1 MKRVDMSETMK
12 TKKSLRNQRG
22 FTLIASLLM
31 MVLLSGLAV
40 GLMYMTTTA
49 SHIGGND
56 MQANLAFYAAES
68 GMEKMTADLGALYAT
83 TLSPTPAQ
91 LSAIATLPPT
101 PAEVPNVTYQES
113 ITWPGAPG
121 NPVTTTAV
129 ISQGANQGLT
139 AEIIPLTL
147 SATATTVAGAN
158 ASLNR
163 NIEVALIPV
172 FQFGV
177 FSDSDLSYFAGPV
190 FDFQGRIHTNGNL
203 YLAANSGPLIAD
215 GKVTAFGQVIRD
227 RLANNYSSGGSYQG
241 NVYVPNVTGG
251 CDTYSGSGAP
261 PASCGLLTLTDG
273 SWSGGIPPQSGAAVS
288 TWLNTSTVTFNGFI
302 GNAGST
308 GVQQLNLPFA
318 GPGVSQAQVIRKPVA
333 GEVSTSTIGT
343 SREYNKANIRILFA
357 STQADLHPERGPLGD
372 GQDVDLTNGGAL
384 GLSYNIPGVGQT
396 YIAEGSTTQ
405 GDGAWVKPLG
415 TAASPWPLVDGW
427 LRVEYLNTAGNWVGI
442 TTEWL
447 QLGFARGITI
457 PSTPLNG
464 NNVHP
469 NAILILQEQADRNGD
484 GQITNGALPGGD
496 NPVAITGANSKYGF
510 YPINF
515 YDPRE
520 GFPHDATPT
529 GFTQT
534 QCYTNGVMGAVEL
547 DVGNLNQ
554 WLTGG
559 IPGSGALVNYAPQ
572 NGYLVYFSDRRGMIA
587 DPNVTPVATSGESGI
602 EDVINSSSA
611 TQMPDG
617 VLEPVNPGYNNND
630 LLSPEDVDGN
640 GRLDNW
646 GEANVGNGFGV
657 NTNTVPPNP
666 FVAISC
672 AAVNAVNGRANK
684 VTGARHV
691 LRLIDGGL
699 GNLPVRPDT
708 GGGGFT
714 VASENPLY
722 IQGNYNSNAGDP
734 FWSNPQTATDIPHSN
749 ASIIADAV
757 SLQSTAWSDLTSM
770 LNPHTLSARIPVSTY
785 YRTAIAGG
793 KNRNFPEPAG
803 ATGADV
809 GTDGGVHNFL
819 RYMENWGG
827 INLYYRG
834 SLVSLYYAQY
844 NTGTYKCCTLVY
856 GAPGRK
862 YYFDTEFLN
871 PANLPP
877 GTPELQDIDNLS
889 YWQNLQ
895 AY

>member
-1 MKRVDMSETMK
+1 MKMK
-12 TKKSLRNQRG
+12 SNQSRGQQG

-40 GLMYMTTTA
+40 GLMYMTNTA

-56 MQANLAFYAAES
+56 MEANLAFYAAES

-91 LSAIATLPPT
+91 LTAIASIPPS
-101 PAEVPNVTYQES
+101 PSEIPNVAYQEA

-121 NPVTTTAV
+121 NPITTTAV
-129 ISQGANQGLT
+129 ISSGANQGLT

-147 SATATTVAGAN
+147 TSTATRVSGAN

-227 RLANNYSSGGSYQG
+227 RLADNYSNGGSYQG
-241 NVYVPNVTGG
+241 DVYVPNVTGG
-251 CDTYSGSGAP
+251 CDTYNGSGSP
-261 PASCGLLTLTDG
+261 PSSCGLLTMGDG
-273 SWSGGIPPQSGAAVS
+273 SWAGGIPPNSGGAVG

-308 GVQQLNLPFA
+308 GVEQLTLPFA
-318 GPGVSQAQVIRKPVA
+318 APGVSQAQVIRKPVA

-357 STQADLHPERGPLGD
+357 NTQADLHPERGPLGD
-372 GQDVDLTNGGAL
+372 GQDVDLTNGGAG
-384 GLSYNIPGVGQT
+384 GLNYNVSGVGTT
-396 YIAEGSTTQ
+396 YLAWGSTTQ
-405 GDGAWVKPLG
+405 GDGAWVKPYG
-415 TAASPWPLVDGW
+415 TTANTWPLVDGW
-427 LRVEYLNTAGNWVGI
+427 LRVEYLNTAGVWVGI

-447 QLGFARGITI
+447 QLGFARGLAI
-457 PSTPLNG
+457 PSTPLTG

-469 NAILILQEQADRNGD
+469 KAILILQEQADRNADGVITTTSYPPTGD
-484 GQITNGALPGGD
+484 EPAN
-496 NPVAITGANSKYGF
+496 ITGAASQWSF

-529 GFTQT
+529 GFTAT
-534 QCYTNGVMGAVEL
+534 QCYANGVMGTAEL
-547 DVGNLNQ
+547 DVGNLNA
-554 WLTGG
+554 WLLGT
-559 IPGSGALVNYAPQ
+559 IPGSGTLVNYAPQ
-572 NGYLVYFSDRRGMIA
+572 NGYLVYFSDRRGMVA
-587 DPNVTPVATSGESGI
+587 DPNVSPVATSGESGI

-611 TQMPDG
+611 TEMPDG
-617 VLEPVNPGYNNND
+617 VLEPINSGYNDND
-630 LLSPEDVDGN
+630 MLSPEDVDGN
-640 GRLDNW
+640 GKLDNW
-646 GEANVGNGFGV
+646 GMANIGYGFGI

-666 FVAISC
+666 FVTINC
-672 AAVNAVNGRANK
+672 AGTGVVNGRANK

-691 LRLIDGGL
+691 LRLVDGGL

-722 IQGNYNSNAGDP
+722 IWGNYNTNASDP
-734 FWSNPQTATDIPHSN
+734 FWSNPQETTDIAHSN

-757 SLQSTAWSDLTSM
+757 SLQSAAWSDLTSM
-770 LNPHTLSARIPVSTY
+770 LNPHNLAGRVPTSTY

-793 KNRNFPEPAG
+793 KNRNFPNPAS
-803 ATGADV
+803 ATGADF

-819 RYMENWGG
+819 RYMESWSG

-844 NTGTYKCCTLVY
+844 NTGVYKCCTLVY

-862 YYFDTEFLN
+862 YYFDNEFLN